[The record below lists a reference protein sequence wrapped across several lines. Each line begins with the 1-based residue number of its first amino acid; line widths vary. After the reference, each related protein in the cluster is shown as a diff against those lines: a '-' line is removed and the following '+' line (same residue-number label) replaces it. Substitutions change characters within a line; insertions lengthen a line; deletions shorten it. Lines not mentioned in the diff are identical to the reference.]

1 MTGFFWPIKS
11 VNTNIK
17 AATLV
22 AATAFLV
29 SCGTP
34 ERLPQDVSIDQSK
47 RVVEDRIL
55 APLSRDNVSTAL
67 LPEKK
72 PRRQLLQVRYHEE
85 SLTSANFISDLRR
98 LSSTY
103 AGTLPSDNELKVLT
117 GYSQE
122 PVDEPVIA
130 VTPEPVAKP
139 RKRKIST
146 LPCRSRI
153 TRPSRRKNMIASQR
167 YGLKNVPVSSSVS

>member
-1 MTGFFWPIKS
+1 M
-11 VNTNIK
+11 
-17 AATLV
+17 
-22 AATAFLV
+22 

-117 GYSQE
+117 A
-122 PVDEPVIA
+122 IM
-130 VTPEPVAKP
+130 K
-139 RKRKIST
+139 
-146 LPCRSRI
+146 SRLMN
-153 TRPSRRKNMIASQR
+153 P
-167 YGLKNVPVSSSVS
+167 